1 MAQSTSPRPTPP
13 PGEAGGN
20 PFVPDAAPAGEG
32 SVPRRAAIEAGVN
45 DAAALDRSLRPT
57 AFPDFVGQQAC
68 VENLVLAIRAAK
80 GRGETLDHVLLSG
93 LPGLGKTTLAHLVA
107 SELGAGLKETSAPA
121 LQRAADLAGL
131 LTNLEPGDVLF
142 IDEVHRLPSSV
153 EEYLYAA
160 MERFVID
167 VVIDQGPG
175 ARSLRIDLPRFT
187 LVGATTREGLLA
199 APFRSRFGLTE
210 RLEPYPAEDLVRILA
225 RSAHVLG
232 VALDADAARYLAER
246 ARGTPRVA
254 NRFLKR
260 VRDLAQLTANNRITH
275 EVAAEGLRRL
285 GVDERGLMRVDRLVL
300 EALVRAEGTP
310 VGLKTIAAAVGEDE
324 RTIEDVYEPHL
335 LRCGLLVRSPQ
346 GRRAT
351 ALAYEVL
358 GKRPRRNPEDPLL
371 FEPPPTDLPSGRPSS

>member
-1 MAQSTSPRPTPP
+1 MARKAAPP
-13 PGEAGGN
+13 PPAVPAEEGAN
-20 PFVPDAAPAGEG
+20 PFVDAADLGGVAPA
-32 SVPRRAAIEAGVN
+32 PRDALAN
-45 DAAALDRSLRPT
+45 DAAALDRSLRPA

-68 VENLVLAIRAAK
+68 VDNLVLAIRAAK
-80 GRGETLDHVLLSG
+80 ARGETLDHVLLSG

-107 SELGAGLKETSAPA
+107 SELGAGLRETSAPA

-142 IDEVHRLPSSV
+142 IDEVHRLPSAV

-199 APFRSRFGLTE
+199 APFRSRFGLNE
-210 RLEPYPAEDLVRILA
+210 RLEPYPPADLVRILV
-225 RSAHVLG
+225 RSAGVLG
-232 VALDADAARYLAER
+232 VGLEADAAAYLAER

-260 VRDLAQLTANNRITH
+260 VRDLAQVTAGNRITRA
-275 EVAAEGLRRL
+275 VAVEGLRRL

-300 EALVRAEGTP
+300 EVLLRAEGVP

-335 LRCGLLVRSPQ
+335 LRCGLMMRSPQ

-351 ALAYEVL
+351 AGAYEAL
-358 GKRPRRNPEDPLL
+358 
-371 FEPPPTDLPSGRPSS
+371 GRPAPRGPAREGTLPFEGPATD